1 MYRVEVVDKWKVGYR
16 CGANDIV
23 TDIVYS
29 PFLLL
34 VYIKIVFIFSIE
46 LVIGGKLTWV

>member
-1 MYRVEVVDKWKVGYR
+1 MYRIEVVNKWKVGYR
-16 CGANDIV
+16 YGLNDIV

-34 VYIKIVFIFSIE
+34 VYAKIVFVFSIE
-46 LVIGGKLTWV
+46 LVIGGELTWV